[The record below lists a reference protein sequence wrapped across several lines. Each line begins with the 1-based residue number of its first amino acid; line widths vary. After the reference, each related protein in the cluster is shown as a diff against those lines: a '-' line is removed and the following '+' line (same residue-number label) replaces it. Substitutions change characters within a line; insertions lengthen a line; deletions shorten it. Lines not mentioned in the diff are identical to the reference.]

1 MHTTLT
7 FMWLNKKHIIKDVFH
22 VNMLFGKCHSNLAFF
37 VKYLATNNAQY
48 WKERSPQRHLFNSFS
63 QKLDKLHGSVKNV
76 NHAPFVC
83 KQLVFLHYFAQAV
96 LHIFI
101 LNVVR
106 SRSLNWRHKQITK
119 IIKWTESWSKQNI
132 REICLLIL
140 FKM

>member
-22 VNMLFGKCHSNLAFF
+22 VNMLFDKCHSNLAFF

-48 WKERSPQRHLFNSFS
+48 WKERSPPRHLFNSFS
-63 QKLDKLHGSVKNV
+63 PKLDKLHGSVKNV

-106 SRSLNWRHKQITK
+106 SKELKLKAQTNNKNNKMNRKL
-119 IIKWTESWSKQNI
+119 IKAKYLRNMFVN
-132 REICLLIL
+132 LV
-140 FKM
+140 